1 MVTPLFPL
9 TISGGVVKRRGATLL
24 GPIDLTFEATG
35 LTMVI
40 GPNGSG
46 KTTLLKSLHGIERL
60 SAGTVTWAAAPEEA
74 RARQAY
80 VFQTPTMLRRSVR
93 DNLAY
98 PLRLIG
104 MDKAT
109 IAAQCTL
116 WAERIGLGTALE
128 RSAPR
133 LSGGERQKLAV
144 ARALIRDPE
153 VLFLDEPC
161 ANLDGRATF
170 EIEEML
176 RSALARGTRIIMT
189 SHSTGQMRRLARDVI
204 FLLNGQVHEA
214 GPAAALLTRP
224 ETPALQA
231 FLNGDI
237 VQ

>member
-9 TISGGVVKRRGATLL
+9 TISGGVVKRRGTTLL
-24 GPIDLTFEATG
+24 GPIDLSFEGTG

-60 SAGTVTWAAAPEEA
+60 SSGTVTWAAPPHEA

-98 PLRLIG
+98 PLKLIG
-104 MDKAT
+104 MDKAD
-109 IAAQCTL
+109 IARRCAL
-116 WAERIGLGTALE
+116 WSERIGLQNALD
-128 RSAPR
+128 RPAPR
-133 LSGGERQKLAV
+133 LSGGERQKLAL
-144 ARALIRDPE
+144 ARALIRDPD

-161 ANLDGRATF
+161 ANLDGRATA

-189 SHSTGQMRRLARDVI
+189 SHSTGQIRRLATDVI
-204 FLLNGQVHEA
+204 FLLKGQVHEA
-214 GPAAALLTRP
+214 GPASVVLANPETAALS
-224 ETPALQA
+224 A